1 MKKPTD
7 KPAPVLRPWW
17 REPMV
22 WLVIGGP
29 AIVVVAAIG
38 TGIVAWRGA
47 DPVVPEAPIVSTAP
61 SNPTLAPALTARNH
75 AATPR

>member
-1 MKKPTD
+1 MMKSID
-7 KPAPVLRPWW
+7 KPAGAPRPWW
-17 REPMV
+17 REPMM

-47 DPVVPEAPIVSTAP
+47 DRVVLEAPSVNAAP
-61 SNPTLAPALTARNH
+61 SDRALEPALAARNH
-75 AATPR
+75 AATPH